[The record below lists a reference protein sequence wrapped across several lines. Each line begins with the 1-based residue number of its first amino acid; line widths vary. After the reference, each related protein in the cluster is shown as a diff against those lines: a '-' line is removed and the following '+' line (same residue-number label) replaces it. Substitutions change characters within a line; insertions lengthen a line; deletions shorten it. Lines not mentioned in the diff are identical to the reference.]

1 MFCLSIISGLVQ
13 TIIITHLMNYEII
26 RKLPRLKK
34 TLGIN
39 SCWLLMLLFKLQSKG
54 KHNNTIMTLE
64 INNEYVNFFFLF
76 KKTTPY
82 CVLNHVFWKASR
94 ENQTSL
100 LSRYDTKSHFFAH
113 MIIILRTLMTLPCFN
128 RNNATTHSKLTF
140 FSLQDLR
147 DSWWCSLSTLFE
159 IFIFSPKI
167 QLWFS

>member
-1 MFCLSIISGLVQ
+1 MWI
-13 TIIITHLMNYEII
+13 
-26 RKLPRLKK
+26 
-34 TLGIN
+34 
-39 SCWLLMLLFKLQSKG
+39 
-54 KHNNTIMTLE
+54 
-64 INNEYVNFFFLF
+64 FFLF

-128 RNNATTHSKLTF
+128 RNNATHSKLTF
-140 FSLQDLR
+140 FSHQDLR

-159 IFIFSPKI
+159 IFIFCPKI
-167 QLWFS
+167 QLWFPEKNCRFSWGENSWKCCGFGLFSCWQLWFHEKIWQKNFGWKIRENAGLLSKLNFWTKIWLFE